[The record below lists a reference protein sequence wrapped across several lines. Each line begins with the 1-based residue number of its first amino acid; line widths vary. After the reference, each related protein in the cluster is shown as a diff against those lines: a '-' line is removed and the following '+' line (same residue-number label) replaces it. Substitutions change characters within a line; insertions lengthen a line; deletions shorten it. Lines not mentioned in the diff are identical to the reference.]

1 MDLTLISL
9 FCVIDDFCQELLP
22 QWNAILLEDT
32 NKKRNKPSQMSTSE
46 IMTIMIYFHKSNY
59 RNLLIRQY
67 SVFVMKNVRLKIE
80 FSRD

>member
-32 NKKRNKPSQMSTSE
+32 NAASHGVLSTG
-46 IMTIMIYFHKSNY
+46 
-59 RNLLIRQY
+59 
-67 SVFVMKNVRLKIE
+67 
-80 FSRD
+80 

>member
-46 IMTIMIYFHKSNY
+46 IMTIMIYF
-59 RNLLIRQY
+59 
-67 SVFVMKNVRLKIE
+67 
-80 FSRD
+80 